1 MKEDFIGF
9 TNITGDTTGEN
20 IAHSIIDK
28 LQCVNLDIGNMR
40 AQAYDGTGK
49 IFKYFVNVL
58 HRYVT
63 HEVKLT
69 KIFFSRQY
77 DGGSKRSWSKDKYAI
92 SKSCTTVVC
101 KSSAEQSNCA
111 IMHRTMYQKYD
122 WDNR

>member
-49 IFKYFVNVL
+49 MFKYFVNVL

-63 HEVKLT
+63 HEVK
-69 KIFFSRQY
+69 
-77 DGGSKRSWSKDKYAI
+77 
-92 SKSCTTVVC
+92 
-101 KSSAEQSNCA
+101 
-111 IMHRTMYQKYD
+111 
-122 WDNR
+122 